1 MELRR
6 IARRLEAAVA
16 RDAFKAAED
25 RYREDLR
32 KVLAQL
38 AGRFD
43 GDFDH
48 LGIKCTG
55 IEMLHDG
62 QIAFHVPEVG
72 EAVRRLAEGADPPL
86 PEDEATDLL
95 QDRMETWAKEIGI
108 IGPSATVVRGTGQV
122 SGLGGTGETW
132 SVTYGTMPGRGR

>member
-1 MELRR
+1 MRHVAMELRR

-55 IEMLHDG
+55 VEMQDDG
-62 QIAFHVPEVG
+62 QITFHIPEVG
-72 EAVRRLAEGADPPL
+72 AVVRRLEEGDGATSL
-86 PEDEATDLL
+86 ED
-95 QDRMETWAKEIGI
+95 QMEEWAAGVGI
-108 IGPSATVVRGTGQV
+108 IGPSATVVRGTGRI
-122 SGLGGTGETW
+122 SGQGGTGSKW